1 MYHITDGCPI
11 SEATPL
17 KHDERYLLRQ
27 QRTAASYRHLDPAV
41 IVHTAGGSSDNT
53 CSSDSNCSNC
63 TTELSSEQQPIVVTS
78 RGGTANARSTITMDD
93 TKKVLLKVGFDFL
106 ILCCVGFPI
115 LIFFL
120 VGDPFKRGFF
130 CDDESLMHPFHDST
144 VTNWMLYIIGILLP
158 VIVIIITEL
167 CRAKMKNTSD
177 ILPLKVWNTDIPFWI
192 VQSYKSVG
200 MFGFGAAVSQLLTDV
215 GKYTIG
221 RLRPHFFDVCKP
233 RMPDGTTCAD
243 AINQGRYV
251 TDFTCTSEK
260 SSARMLKEMRLSFPS
275 GHSSFSMYTLV
286 FCAIFLQARMN
297 WRGSKLLKHF
307 FPVPADP
314 ARLVHLFEPHF
325 RLQASLVGCTGW
337 GAYSVATV
345 AIVVSNFCT
354 DLFSVARKRMLMSA
368 TLPQTRY
375 ELSPNHTHGNGN

>member
-1 MYHITDGCPI
+1 MYHITDGCAI
-11 SEATPL
+11 SEETPL
-17 KHDERYLLRQ
+17 KHDERSIRRQ
-27 QRTAASYRHLDPAV
+27 QRTEASYRHLDPAV
-41 IVHTAGGSSDNT
+41 IVHYARSSSDNS
-53 CSSDSNCSNC
+53 CSNDSNCSNC
-63 TTELSSEQQPIVVTS
+63 TTYLSSEQQPIVGS
-78 RGGTANARSTITMDD
+78 NRGGTANVSSNITMDD

-167 CRAKMKNTSD
+167 FRARAKKSPETQS
-177 ILPLKVWNTDIPFWI
+177 LKVWNTDIPFWV

-243 AINQGRYV
+243 TINQGRYV

-307 FPVPADP
+307 FQFLLILLAWYTCLSRISDYKHHWSDVLAGGV
-314 ARLVHLFEPHF
+314 L
-325 RLQASLVGCTGW
+325 G
-337 GAYSVATV
+337 ATV

-354 DLFSVARKRMLMSA
+354 DLFGVARKRMLMGS

>member
-1 MYHITDGCPI
+1 MSRETYGVPI

-17 KHDERYLLRQ
+17 
-27 QRTAASYRHLDPAV
+27 QRD
-41 IVHTAGGSSDNT
+41 
-53 CSSDSNCSNC
+53 
-63 TTELSSEQQPIVVTS
+63 EQQQQEQPCKSLNNVYPSVAVNESGFGSNTSSSSTNNSASVLLSASRDHHLPIVAT
-78 RGGTANARSTITMDD
+78 NCRSTPTNGTMDD

-115 LIFFL
+115 LIFF
-120 VGDPFKRGFF
+120 VTGDPFKRGFF

-144 VTNWMLYIIGILLP
+144 VTNWMLYIIGLALP
-158 VIVIIITEL
+158 IIVIVVTEVV
-167 CRAKMKNTSD
+167 RGRVKKSEAH
-177 ILPLKVWNTDIPFWI
+177 PLKVWNWNVPFWV
-192 VQSYKSVG
+192 VQAYKSIG

-221 RLRPHFFDVCKP
+221 RLRPHFFDVCRPMMDNKS
-233 RMPDGTTCAD
+233 TCAD
-243 AINQGRYV
+243 AINQGRYI
-251 TDFTCTSEK
+251 TDFVCTSEK

-307 FPVPADP
+307 FQFLLILLAWYTCLSRISDYKHHWSDV
-314 ARLVHLFEPHF
+314 L
-325 RLQASLVGCTGW
+325 S
-337 GAYSVATV
+337 GAVLGATV

-354 DLFSVARKRMLMSA
+354 DLFSMARKRDSA
-368 TLPQTRY
+368 TLSTLPQTRY
-375 ELSPNHTHGNGN
+375 ELSANHHANGN

>member
-1 MYHITDGCPI
+1 MYHITDGTTI
-11 SEATPL
+11 SEDTTFN
-17 KHDERYLLRQ
+17 HDERNLRE
-27 QRTAASYRHLDPAV
+27 QRTAPHYHDTNRITTGPRV
-41 IVHTAGGSSDNT
+41 VHSDGVSSVHSGGSDSGSSSSNTSDT
-53 CSSDSNCSNC
+53 F
-63 TTELSSEQQPIVVTS
+63 SEQQPIVVIVDH
-78 RGGTANARSTITMDD
+78 STRNKLAMDD

-144 VTNWMLYIIGILLP
+144 VTNWMLYIIGIALP

-167 CRAKMKNTSD
+167 FRARTKKSTETLS
-177 ILPLKVWNTDIPFWI
+177 LKVWNTDIPFWV
-192 VQSYKSVG
+192 VQAYKSIG

-221 RLRPHFFDVCKP
+221 RLRPHFIDVCRP
-233 RMPDGTTCAD
+233 RMPDGTTCTD
-243 AINQGRYV
+243 AINQGRYI
-251 TDFTCTSEK
+251 TDFVCTSEK

-275 GHSSFSMYTLV
+275 GHSSFSMYTLI

-307 FPVPADP
+307 FQFLLILLAWYTCLSRISDYKHHWSDVLAGGV
-314 ARLVHLFEPHF
+314 L
-325 RLQASLVGCTGW
+325 G
-337 GAYSVATV
+337 ATV
-345 AIVVSNFCT
+345 ALVVSNFCT
-354 DLFSVARKRMLMSA
+354 DLFSAARKRTMTAS

>member
-177 ILPLKVWNTDIPFWI
+177 TLPLKVWNTDIPFWI

-307 FPVPADP
+307 FQFLLILLAWYTCLSRISDYKHHWSDVLAGGV
-314 ARLVHLFEPHF
+314 L
-325 RLQASLVGCTGW
+325 G
-337 GAYSVATV
+337 ATV

>member
-1 MYHITDGCPI
+1 MSHDASEAP

-17 KHDERYLLRQ
+17 QREAQ
-27 QRTAASYRHLDPAV
+27 QSPTVHRSSSRNNAVPPASSVTRNEASFS
-41 IVHTAGGSSDNT
+41 ASSSSNN
-53 CSSDSNCSNC
+53 SDSSV
-63 TTELSSEQQPIVVTS
+63 LPPLAAVSSEREPIVAS
-78 RGGTANARSTITMDD
+78 NGGRKHGTMDD

-115 LIFFL
+115 LIFF
-120 VGDPFKRGFF
+120 VAGDPFKRGFF

-144 VTNWMLYIIGILLP
+144 VTNWMLYIIGLALP
-158 VIVIIITEL
+158 IIVILITEVI
-167 CRAKMKNTSD
+167 RARRKTSD
-177 ILPLKVWNTDIPFWI
+177 AHPLKVWNWDIPFWV
-192 VQSYKSVG
+192 VQSYKSIG

-221 RLRPHFFDVCKP
+221 RLRPHFFDVCQP
-233 RMPDGTTCAD
+233 RMKDGTFCNAT
-243 AINQGRYV
+243 INQGKYI
-251 TDFTCTSEK
+251 TDFECTSLK
-260 SSARMLKEMRLSFPS
+260 SSTRMLKEMRLSFPS

-307 FPVPADP
+307 
-314 ARLVHLFEPHF
+314 
-325 RLQASLVGCTGW
+325 LQFLLILLAWYTCLSRISDYKHHWSDVLS
-337 GAYSVATV
+337 GAVLGATV

-354 DLFSVARKRMLMSA
+354 DLFSMARKRAHGTLP

-375 ELSPNHTHGNGN
+375 ELSANHANGN

>member
-1 MYHITDGCPI
+1 MQ
-11 SEATPL
+11 S
-17 KHDERYLLRQ
+17 
-27 QRTAASYRHLDPAV
+27 
-41 IVHTAGGSSDNT
+41 AGGAGDNSSSYD
-53 CSSDSNCSNC
+53 SSYSSSNC
-63 TTELSSEQQPIVVTS
+63 TTEFSSEQQPIVVSGRAT
-78 RGGTANARSTITMDD
+78 GNTTITMDD

-167 CRAKMKNTSD
+167 CRARVKKSTD
-177 ILPLKVWNTDIPFWI
+177 THPLKVWNTDIPFWV

-221 RLRPHFFDVCKP
+221 RLRPHFFDVCRP
-233 RMPDGTTCAD
+233 QMPGGTTCAD

-307 FPVPADP
+307 FQFLLILLAWYTCLSRISDYKHHWSDVLAGGV
-314 ARLVHLFEPHF
+314 L
-325 RLQASLVGCTGW
+325 G
-337 GAYSVATV
+337 ATV
-345 AIVVSNFCT
+345 AIVVSNCCT
-354 DLFSVARKRMLMSA
+354 DLFSMARKRTMMAA

>member
-1 MYHITDGCPI
+1 MYHITDGSAI

-17 KHDERYLLRQ
+17 KHDERYLRGQ
-27 QRTAASYRHLDPAV
+27 QRRPSYRHLDPAAV
-41 IVHTAGGSSDNT
+41 IVQSAGGSGDN
-53 CSSDSNCSNC
+53 SSCYDSSYSSNC
-63 TTELSSEQQPIVVTS
+63 TTEFSSEQQPIVVSGRAT
-78 RGGTANARSTITMDD
+78 GNTTITMDD

-167 CRAKMKNTSD
+167 CRARVKKSADTH
-177 ILPLKVWNTDIPFWI
+177 PLKVWNTDIPFWV

-221 RLRPHFFDVCKP
+221 RLRPHFFDVCRP
-233 RMPDGTTCAD
+233 QMPGGTTCAD

-307 FPVPADP
+307 FQFLLILLAWYTCLSRISDYKHHWSDVLAGGV
-314 ARLVHLFEPHF
+314 L
-325 RLQASLVGCTGW
+325 G
-337 GAYSVATV
+337 ATV
-345 AIVVSNFCT
+345 AIVVSNCCT
-354 DLFSVARKRMLMSA
+354 DLFSMARKRTMMAA